1 MCALIQDG
9 FPDQM
14 FPQRRRLDAL
24 RGVCHHRSESAR
36 LRAWP
41 ISRHQ
46 SVVHPSGSTPSPGML
61 TLSVEKRQQP
71 HCHFSYLCNTALRW
85 NTTSKTYPGV
95 SITHSIYS
103 QDFHAILVLCSST
116 HNSCCNSRNRLPS
129 ENPKQI
135 PTIPTTLYFAP
146 LPTLSILVRGVRCY
160 Y

>member
-24 RGVCHHRSESAR
+24 RGVCHHRTESAR

-61 TLSVEKRQQP
+61 TPSVEKRQQP
-71 HCHFSYLCNTALRW
+71 HCNFSYLCNTALRW

-103 QDFHAILVLCSST
+103 QDFT
-116 HNSCCNSRNRLPS
+116 TPS
-129 ENPKQI
+129 WTFVRQ
-135 PTIPTTLYFAP
+135 PTIPVVIVVTDRLLKTRSKSQRYL
-146 LPTLSILVRGVRCY
+146 LPYSSGRY
-160 Y
+160 